1 MSNSPLVNYTK
12 ISPNRTSPRQDKIRK
27 ITIHYMAGDLS
38 VETCGNVFAPKSR
51 RASSNY
57 GIDSKGRI
65 GMYVEEKDRAWTS
78 GSGANDHQAITIEV
92 ANKKDSSITDAAYNS
107 LINLCVDICRRNGI
121 KRLNYTGN
129 KSGNLTMHCWFQD
142 TSCPGAWFKKNFAR
156 IANDVNKKLGDTGK
170 SGFTLSGANYPT
182 TLQEGN
188 FFTIKGT
195 INSNLK
201 LKRVEVGIVSDVTKK
216 YVYHYDNKSLS
227 GYSFNIANADSKM
240 KFAQLKEGTYY
251 YRIWAWDAN
260 GAKKVLDK
268 KFTVKASSSK
278 FTVSGATYPTTIKKG
293 SYFTVKGTVKS
304 NLVMKRVE
312 IGVTNGKGDK
322 WIYKYDKAISSK
334 TFNIHDA
341 DATCKFAKL
350 PKGTYYYRGWAWDS
364 NGSHRIFNHKFVV
377 K

>member
-12 ISPNRTSPRQDKIRK
+12 ISPNRTSPRQGKINC
-27 ITIHYMAGDLS
+27 IFIHYMAGDLS

-65 GMYVEEKDRAWTS
+65 GMYVEERDRAWTS
-78 GSGANDHQAITIEV
+78 GTSRDHNAITIEV
-92 ANKKDSSITDAAYNS
+92 GNKKDSSITPSAYAS

-129 KSGNLTMHCWFQD
+129 KNGNLLMHCWYQD
-142 TSCPGAWFKKNFAR
+142 TSCPGSWFKKNFAR
-156 IANDVNKKLGDTGK
+156 IASDVNKKLGETGK

-188 FFTIKGT
+188 FFTVKGM
-195 INSNLK
+195 INSNLQ
-201 LKRVEVGIVSDVTKK
+201 LKRVEVGIVSDKTKQ
-216 YVYHYDNKSLS
+216 YVYYYNNKSLA
-227 GYSFNIANADSKM
+227 GYSFNIHNADGKM
-240 KFAQLKEGTYY
+240 QFAQLPEGNYY

-260 GAKKVLDK
+260 GAKMVLNK
-268 KFTVKASSSK
+268 YFTVKPSTSN
-278 FTVSGATYPTTIKKG
+278 FTLSGMAWPTPIKKG
-293 SYFTVKGTVKS
+293 NCFTVKGTVKS
-304 NLVMKRVE
+304 KLVMKRIE
-312 IGVTNGKGDK
+312 IGITNAKGDK
-322 WIYKYDKAISSK
+322 WIYKYDKSINSK

-341 DATCKFAKL
+341 DAQMKFSKL

-364 NGSHRIFNHKFVV
+364 NGPHRIFNHKFVV